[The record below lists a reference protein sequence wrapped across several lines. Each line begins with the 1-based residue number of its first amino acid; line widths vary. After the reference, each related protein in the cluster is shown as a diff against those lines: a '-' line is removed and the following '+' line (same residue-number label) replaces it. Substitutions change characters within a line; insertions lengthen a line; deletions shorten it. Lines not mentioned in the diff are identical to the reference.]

1 MTSENIK
8 VVEGEH
14 GNVLETHF
22 LRSISS
28 TAVYGNKN
36 PVHVGFVTKHAVL
49 GLRACTVFEAGMAT
63 AGDICESVADAFK
76 ELMAESN
83 PFAAPDGQCTVSH
96 WQRAC

>member
-83 PFAAPDGQCTVSH
+83 PFAAPDCQCTVYS
-96 WQRAC
+96 QRAC